1 MNKLK
6 YLSKNLALFTISN
19 FVSKI
24 LVFLLVPFYT
34 NVLSTYEYGIADI
47 IQVTLILLVP
57 AVTVNIGEAALRFG
71 IEKENK
77 RGNIFKIGIKYVVR
91 AQIIVTVMCLLALLF
106 VDKVYKVYLIAF
118 IVLFASNAVYE
129 FLILYFQGSELVQI
143 VVIGS
148 VSCTIF
154 TIISNMIFLLVLKTG
169 LNGYLI
175 SQIIAFSLASFLMIY
190 LGVRNGVI
198 KKIAYDDELEEEM
211 LLYSKPM
218 IVYSTA
224 SWINNAADRYFVAYL
239 CGAAVN
245 GLYGVAYK
253 IPAILMVFQRI
264 FAQAWQMSATK
275 VYGDSNKDEFYSYMY
290 KVYNTFMV
298 IGCGGL
304 ILILKPL
311 AILLFRKE
319 FYVAWTLVPPLL
331 ISVIFGALTGFLGS
345 ICLAYKD
352 SKSMGLATGIGAF
365 INIVLNLLFIPKYG
379 AMGASVATAISYF
392 TMCTLAR
399 LFVEKYVV
407 LKINVIKDY
416 IAYFIIIAEAVVM
429 IMDNRYS
436 VVICAALLIVLFII
450 YLGEIK
456 ELLGVLLEKI
466 KGFKGEKNV

>member
-91 AQIIVTVMCLLALLF
+91 AQIIVTVMCLLALFF